1 MAEDS
6 FLRNQWYAAAASAE
20 IASAGS
26 GSLPLGRT
34 ICGEPIALFRT
45 ADGKVAA
52 LEDRCP
58 HRKYQLSRGMV
69 TNGLLQ
75 CGYHGIKLDASGS
88 CVEIPSQATIPR
100 GLKARS
106 YPAIERYALVFVWLG
121 DPKCADEA
129 LIPDFHENDA
139 EGFTA
144 VHGYLHVKAD
154 YRLLIDNLLDLTH
167 VAIVHKTTLGGPGIL
182 ENPLEVDVDGDVVR
196 TLRVMRKVDPAPIHR
211 LIRHFPGKIDRRQE
225 TVFRPPIYIHINLG
239 AVPHG
244 SNEPIEVP
252 HHVVINSLTP
262 ETERTTHYF
271 WSVARTR
278 ALDDETVSHKLKTI
292 HDVAFNEDV
301 VVIEAQQR
309 MIDSDPAGGILANL
323 DGDEAC
329 AAARRILARKLAE
342 ERGALVR
349 A

>member
-1 MAEDS
+1 MAEDG
-6 FLRNQWYAAAASAE
+6 FLRNQWYAVAGAAE
-20 IASAGS
+20 IGAA
-26 GSLPLGRT
+26 PLGRT
-34 ICGEPIALFRT
+34 ICGEPLVLFR
-45 ADGKVAA
+45 GEGGRIAA

-58 HRKYQLSRGMV
+58 HRKYQLSRGTV
-69 TNGLLQ
+69 ANGLLQ
-75 CGYHGIKLDASGS
+75 CGYHGIKLDGAGR

-100 GLKARS
+100 GLDARS
-106 YPAIERYALVFVWLG
+106 YPALERHALVFVWLG
-121 DPKCADEA
+121 EPAHADPA
-129 LIPDFHENDA
+129 LIPDFRENDA
-139 EGFTA
+139 AGFTA

-182 ENPLEVDVDGDVVR
+182 ENPLQVEVDGDVVR
-196 TLRVMRKVDPAPIHR
+196 TLRVMKDVDPAPIHR

-225 TVFRPPIYIHINLG
+225 TEFHPPIYIHINLG

-244 SNEPIEVP
+244 SNEDITVP

-262 ETERTTHYF
+262 ETDRTTHYF

-278 ALDDETVSHKLKTI
+278 ALDDAAVSQKLKAI

-309 MIDSDPAGGILANL
+309 MIDSDPAGGALANL

-329 AAARRILARKLAE
+329 AAARRILARKLAA
-342 ERGALVR
+342 ERGEVIR
-349 A
+349 T

>member
-1 MAEDS
+1 MAEDG
-6 FLRNQWYAAAASAE
+6 FLRNQWYAAAASSE
-20 IASAGS
+20 IGTA
-26 GSLPLGRT
+26 PLGRT
-34 ICGEPIALFRT
+34 ICGEPIALFRAAGGT
-45 ADGKVAA
+45 IAA

-58 HRKYQLSRGMV
+58 HRKYQLSRGV
-69 TNGLLQ
+69 VANGLLQ
-75 CGYHGIKLDASGS
+75 CGYHGLKFDGSGR

-100 GLKARS
+100 GLNAHT
-106 YPAIERYALVFVWLG
+106 YPAIERHALVFVWLG
-121 DPKCADEA
+121 DPKRADPA

-139 EGFTA
+139 DGFKA
-144 VHGYLHVKAD
+144 VHGYLYVKAD

-167 VAIVHKTTLGGPGIL
+167 VAVVHKTTLGGPGIL
-182 ENPLEVDVDGDVVR
+182 ENSLEVEVDGDVVR
-196 TLRVMRKVDPAPIHR
+196 TLRVMRNVDPAPIHR
-211 LIRHFPGKIDRRQE
+211 TIRHFPGKIDRRQE
-225 TVFRPPIYIHINLG
+225 TEFRPPIYVHINLG

-278 ALDDETVSHKLKTI
+278 ALDDESVSEKLKTI
-292 HDVAFNEDV
+292 HNVAFNEDV

-309 MIDSDPAGGILANL
+309 MIDSDPAGGVLANL

-342 ERGALVR
+342 DQGRVVR

>member
-1 MAEDS
+1 MAEDG
-6 FLRNQWYAAAASAE
+6 FLRDQWYAAAASSE
-20 IASAGS
+20 IGGA
-26 GSLPLGRT
+26 PLGRT
-34 ICGEPIALFRT
+34 ICGEPIALFRGPG
-45 ADGKVAA
+45 GKIAA

-58 HRKYQLSRGMV
+58 HRKYQLSRGLV
-69 TNGLLQ
+69 REGRLQ
-75 CGYHGIKLDASGS
+75 CGYHGIMLDTAGR
-88 CVEIPSQATIPR
+88 CVDIPSQATIPR
-100 GLKARS
+100 GLKARA
-106 YPAIERYALVFVWLG
+106 YPAVERHALVFVWLG
-121 DPKCADEA
+121 DPKRADES
-129 LIPDFHENDA
+129 LIPDFRENDT

-167 VAIVHKTTLGGPGIL
+167 VAVVHKTTLGGPGIL
-182 ENPLEVDVDGDVVR
+182 ENPLQVEVDGDAVR
-196 TLRVMRKVDPAPIHR
+196 TMRVMRNVDPAPIHR

-225 TVFRPPIYIHINLG
+225 TEFRPPIYIHINLG

-271 WSVARTR
+271 WSVARSR
-278 ALDDETVSHKLKTI
+278 ALDDESVSHRLKAI
-292 HDVAFNEDV
+292 HDVAFNEDIV
-301 VVIEAQQR
+301 IIEAQQR
-309 MIDSDPAGGILANL
+309 MIDSDPAGGVLANL

-342 ERGALVR
+342 ERGQIVR
-349 A
+349 S

>member
-1 MAEDS
+1 MAEEG
-6 FLRNQWYAAAASAE
+6 FLKNQWYAAAGSAE
-20 IASAGS
+20 IGSA
-26 GSLPLGRT
+26 PLGRT
-34 ICGEPIALFRT
+34 ICGEPLALFRASGGT
-45 ADGKVAA
+45 VAA

-58 HRKYQLSRGMV
+58 HRKYQLSRGTV
-69 TNGLLQ
+69 VNGALQ
-75 CGYHGIKLDASGS
+75 CGYHGIRLDATGA
-88 CVEIPSQATIPR
+88 CVAVPSQATIPR

-106 YPAIERYALVFVWLG
+106 YPVVERHALVFVWLG
-121 DPKCADEA
+121 DPKRADPA

-139 EGFTA
+139 AGFTA
-144 VHGYLHVKAD
+144 VHGYLYVKAD

-182 ENPLEVDVDGDVVR
+182 ENPLEVQVEGDAVR
-196 TLRVMRKVDPAPIHR
+196 TLRTMRGVDPAPIHR
-211 LIRHFPGKIDRRQE
+211 TIRHFPGKIDRRQE
-225 TVFRPPIYIHINLG
+225 TEFRPPVYVHINLG

-244 SNEPIEVP
+244 SNEPIEEP

-262 ETERTTHYF
+262 ETDRTTHYF

-278 ALDDETVSHKLKTI
+278 ALDDESVSQRLRDI
-292 HDVAFNEDV
+292 HMVAFNEDV

-309 MIDSDPAGGILANL
+309 MIDSDPAGGVLANL

-342 ERGALVR
+342 ERNRGRYALS
-349 A
+349 